1 MNSQIIKLQ
10 TQHSPAFVLD
20 IDQVLANLEPLQTIK
35 QSTDCKILY
44 SLKALP
50 LASLL
55 TELKAHVDGFSV
67 SSLFE
72 AKLARTILGDN
83 GSVHLTTPGLRKD
96 EFAELA
102 NLCTHISFNSLS
114 QKHLLSDEADGFS
127 KGLRINPKL
136 SFAADV
142 RYDPCRMHSKLG
154 VDLASINQGLPECID
169 GLHLHTVFSQTAS
182 QPLNAILGKIRPIL
196 QQQGR
201 LKWINLGG
209 GYLFHRF
216 TDLQPV
222 IDLIVELKAHYA
234 DEVYLEPGKA
244 LVGSAGYLVSTVL
257 DRFESDG
264 KTIIILDTSINHHP
278 EVFEYQIKPALLD
291 EDTQGQHEAILA
303 GSTCLAGDVFGE
315 YRFHNMPEI
324 GDKLLFADL
333 GAYSLIKANRFNGY
347 ALPTTYL
354 LKDQLL
360 ILLKRDDYA
369 DYCRQWLC

>member
-1 MNSQIIKLQ
+1 MKAQRIKLEI
-10 TQHSPAFVLD
+10 QHSPAFVLD
-20 IDQVLANLEPLQTIK
+20 IDQVLSNLQPLQNIK
-35 QSTDCKILY
+35 QATDCKILY

-72 AKLARTILGDN
+72 AKLARAIMGDQ

-96 EFAELA
+96 EFVELA

-114 QKHLLSDEADGFS
+114 QQHQLSDVAGGFS

-142 RYDPCRMHSKLG
+142 RYDPCREHSKLG
-154 VDLASINQGLPECID
+154 VAMELINQGLSESID
-169 GLHLHTVFSQTAS
+169 GLHLHTVFSQTDS
-182 QPLNAILGKIRPIL
+182 NPLQATLKKIRPIL
-196 QQQGR
+196 QQQDK
-201 LKWINLGG
+201 LQWINLGG

-216 TDLQPV
+216 TDLQPL
-222 IDLIVELKAHYA
+222 IDLIAELKAHYA

-244 LVGSAGYLVSTVL
+244 LVGNAGYLLSTVL

-264 KTIIILDTSINHHP
+264 KTILIMDTSVNHHP
-278 EVFEYQIKPALLD
+278 EAFEYQIKPALIE
-291 EDTQGQHEAILA
+291 EDSQGPNQAILA

-315 YRFHNMPEI
+315 YGFHKIPEI

-347 ALPTTYL
+347 ALPTIYL
-354 LKDQLL
+354 LKNQVLT
-360 ILLKRDDYA
+360 LLKRDEYA